1 MKRFLS
7 LFLALLICLVPLAA
21 PAEEAGTVSED
32 YDPLWTL
39 AEPYGFKLGGAFSYQ
54 DLKNKTFIS
63 FLSRH
68 FNSLTCCNETKAY
81 SMLDQRKSQRAED
94 GMPRMNY
101 AQADAMIGWA
111 QKQGIRIRGHVLVWD
126 AYMTQWFFHE
136 DYDMTKPIADQ
147 ETMRARLASYI
158 DQVMTHFEEK
168 FPGVIYC
175 WDVVNEAIGDNGGE
189 YKASDPCHIRT
200 KRGGDSNCFLNYVGE
215 DYVEYAFLC
224 ARNTQ
229 EKLGADIRLFYN
241 DYNLFFP
248 AKRNAACALV
258 KRIQS
263 YAVDED
269 GNPRSL
275 IDGVGMQGYMGGYG
289 EQNGCLDPSIITN
302 VKKAIQTYAALG
314 VEVQLTEMAVRNF
327 DKKRVAD
334 HDAFYSKL
342 FSDVF
347 MKANTEESAP
357 LTAVC
362 IWGLVDAYE
371 GMKGNYVYNLNSPY
385 GCLLTTKYKIK
396 TCFDAVYHT
405 LKGDQ

>member
-54 DLKNKTFIS
+54 DLNNKTFIS

-158 DQVMTHFEEK
+158 DQVITHFEEK
-168 FPGVIYC
+168 FPGIIYC
-175 WDVVNEAIGDNGGE
+175 WDVANEAIGDS
-189 YKASDPCHIRT
+189 ASDWRADDPRHIRIV
-200 KRGGDSNCFLNYVGE
+200 RDGGPNFFQAYVGD
-215 DYVEYAFLC
+215 DYVEFAFLC
-224 ARNTQ
+224 ARNTV

-241 DYNLFFP
+241 DYNMFMND
-248 AKRNAACALV
+248 KRAAAVALI
-258 KRIQS
+258 RSIQS
-263 YAVDED
+263 YDP
-269 GNPRSL
+269 GGRPL
-275 IDGVGMQGYMGGYG
+275 IDGLGMQGYLGGYG
-289 EQNGCLDPSIITN
+289 VQDGCLAESLITGVKESIGI
-302 VKKAIQTYAALG
+302 YSGLG

-327 DKKRVAD
+327 DQSKAAE
-334 HDAFYSKL
+334 HAAFYGRL
-342 FSDVF
+342 FSEVF
-347 MKANTEESAP
+347 MKANTEEDHP

-362 IWGLVDAYE
+362 IWGLVDASPYD
-371 GMKGNYVYNLNSPY
+371 KQNYVYKMNSPY
-385 GCLLTTKYKIK
+385 GCFLSTKYEIK
-396 TCFDAVYHT
+396 TCFDTVYHV
-405 LKGDQ
+405 LKGD